1 MAKNR
6 GRAPLSEEEKRKL
19 NKSNFKK
26 LLGIFRYTLPYK
38 GVFIT
43 GMICLV
49 FSSTTLLA
57 FPFFAG
63 KLLDIAMGKGWQL
76 QLAGNTY
83 DITSINVVALILI
96 GILLVQSI
104 FSFFRVYLFAQ
115 VSEKSMADVRSSVFG
130 KMLTL
135 PIKFFDSRRVGELVS
150 RITSDISMLQDT
162 FSITLAELF
171 RQTATLLIGTV
182 VIFVIAPKLTVF
194 MLGTFPIMVI
204 TALVFGK
211 FIKKLSKTTQDKLAN
226 ANVIVEETLQ
236 SIHVVKAFTNELREA
251 TRYSNTLKEVVNTAL
266 KAATYRGALI
276 SFIIFVLFGGIVGII
291 WYGAS
296 LVQSGDL
303 TIGEL
308 VSFVIYTSFIGGSI
322 AGLGNIYGQV
332 QRAIGASERVL
343 EIIDETPEPAS
354 GTDAKNLKL
363 QGDII
368 FSQVDFAYPT
378 RKEVQVLNGLDININ
393 SGEKIALVGPSGA
406 GKSTIIQLLTR
417 FYKADKGLITVDNQ
431 NILDYDLAAYRSN
444 VGIVPQEVIL
454 FGGTIKE
461 NIAYAKPDATDEE
474 ISMAANKA
482 NALQFIESFP
492 DGMETVVGERGIK
505 LSGGQRQR
513 IAIARAILKDPAI
526 LILDEATSSLDAESE
541 VLVQEALDELMK
553 GRTTLII
560 AHRLATIRKADKI
573 FVVKDGSIIESGT
586 HDELSNNDEGLYSHL
601 LKLQFQLS

>member
-6 GRAPLSEEEKRKL
+6 GRAPLSDEEKRKL

-38 GVFIT
+38 GVFII
-43 GMICLV
+43 GMVCLV

-63 KLLDIAMGKGWQL
+63 KLLDIATGKGWQL

-83 DITSINVVALILI
+83 DINSINTVALILI

-115 VSEKSMADVRSSVFG
+115 VSEKSMADVRTSVYS

-135 PIKFFDSRRVGELVS
+135 PIKFFDSRRVGELIS
-150 RITSDISMLQDT
+150 RITSDVSMLQDT

-171 RQTATLLIGTV
+171 RQTATLIIGTF
-182 VIFVIAPKLTVF
+182 VIFIIAPKLTVF

-251 TRYSNTLKEVVNTAL
+251 ARYKGTLKDVVTTAL

-276 SFIIFVLFGGIVGII
+276 SFIIFVLFGGIVGVI

-296 LVQSGDL
+296 LVQSGNL

-308 VSFVIYTSFIGGSI
+308 VAFVIYTSFIGGSI

-343 EIIDETPEPAS
+343 EIVDETPEAS
-354 GTDAKNLKL
+354 SAQSASIDLN
-363 QGDII
+363 GDIV
-368 FSQVDFAYPT
+368 FSQVNFAYPT
-378 RKEVQVLNGLDININ
+378 RKEVAVLNELDITIGA
-393 SGEKIALVGPSGA
+393 GEKVALVGPSGA
-406 GKSTIIQLLTR
+406 GKSTIIQLLSR
-417 FYKADKGLITVDNQ
+417 FYDANSGLITVDNT
-431 NILDYDLAAYRSN
+431 NVLDYDLAAYRAN

-461 NIAYAKPDATDEE
+461 NIAYAKPNASDEE
-474 ISMAANKA
+474 ISLAAKKA

-492 DGMETVVGERGIK
+492 DKMETVVGERGIK

-541 VLVQEALDELMK
+541 MLVQEALDELMK

-560 AHRLATIRKADKI
+560 AHRLATIRKVDKI
-573 FVVKDGSIIESGT
+573 FVIKDGAVIESGS
-586 HDELSNNDEGLYSHL
+586 HDELSEDDEGLYSHL